1 MQCDFLYGLWG
12 WDIYS
17 NRRMVKRNFLLSAID
32 LLTPETKEF
41 NNYKQEGFSH
51 NFSTLLIEGSCK
63 SE

>member
-1 MQCDFLYGLWG
+1 MTFFKVCEV
-12 WDIYS
+12 DIYS
-17 NRRMVKRNFLLSAID
+17 NRRMVKGNFLLSAID

-51 NFSTLLIEGSCK
+51 NFSALLIEGSWK